1 MANARSDRLTIAERA
16 KLPCFKPEVGCVI
29 VWHASPTAKT
39 SDCLISVSPVP
50 STSFCGRMNIAE
62 LVIRIEVT

>member
-1 MANARSDRLTIAERA
+1 MANAESDRLTTKEIA

-29 VWHASPTAKT
+29 AWHASPTAKT

-50 STSFCGRMNIAE
+50 STSFCGRMNMTGLGIRAE
-62 LVIRIEVT
+62 VI